1 MELKTEGAPKHHIDA
16 LHMIHTERAN
26 QVMRGLTPERDLALY
41 HMCELP
47 RAAASYVTPQGYR
60 NHGGDGV
67 PKMWPWHPSTFKP
80 GGQTYEGRMA
90 ELAKAGALIL
100 AEMERMMLKQ
110 QRSDELRAS
119 RP

>member
-1 MELKTEGAPKHHIDA
+1 MELNEQQAASIMQAVSLVTA
-16 LHMIHTERAN
+16 ERES
-26 QVMRGLTPERDLALY
+26 QVRRGLTPERDLSLY
-41 HMCELP
+41 HMRELP

-60 NHGGDGV
+60 NHAGDGV

-80 GGQTYEGRMA
+80 GGQTHEGRMA

-119 RP
+119 RA

>member
-1 MELKTEGAPKHHIDA
+1 MGMIFRESPTARAALELVAA
-16 LHMIHTERAN
+16 ERN
-26 QVMRGLTPERDLALY
+26 RQVENGLTPERDLGLY

-47 RAAASYVTPQGYR
+47 RAAASYVTPQGWR

-100 AEMERMMLKQ
+100 AEMERMMLRK
-110 QRSDELRAS
+110 QRSDKLRAS
-119 RP
+119 R